1 MFALLWL
8 TVRRIHWLR
17 ARAQRMR
24 WQEEVTLTGY
34 EMQWTVRYFQHMS
47 RKWELPSNS
56 SGIGP
61 SSSGSSSSG
70 PDMAITLSNGAIAYW
85 KRKQAVWEDLMK
97 KADNI
102 YRKCHPAYDSPL

>member
-1 MFALLWL
+1 MFARSYL
-8 TVRRIHWLR
+8 TVRRVHWLR
-17 ARAQRMR
+17 ARAQKMR

-47 RKWELPSNS
+47 HKWELPSNS
-56 SGIGP
+56 FGIGP
-61 SSSGSSSSG
+61 SSGASSSG
-70 PDMAITLSNGAIAYW
+70 PNVAVTLSDGAIAYW

-102 YRKCHPAYDSPL
+102 FRKCNPAYDSPL

>member
-1 MFALLWL
+1 
-8 TVRRIHWLR
+8 
-17 ARAQRMR
+17 MR

-61 SSSGSSSSG
+61 SRSGSSSSG